1 MDTRPEEN
9 DGRSKAVTTGGGWH
23 GGIGQHDDVQS
34 GVHARAER
42 EPVREGGGG
51 GFAASMPKERQENGV
66 WAVTGRASGRAGSW
80 SGGAPRRETGAGVG
94 H

>member
-42 EPVREGGGG
+42 EPVREGG
-51 GFAASMPKERQENGV
+51 AALRLLCRRSDRK
-66 WAVTGRASGRAGSW
+66 TGSGR
-80 SGGAPRRETGAGVG
+80 
-94 H
+94 